1 MVSQEEFLEMLE
13 KIADEMPRE
22 FFQEL
27 NSGILLMPE
36 AKIHPD
42 SDPRKLLW
50 IMGEYRISPTLGRS
64 ICIYYGS
71 FEKLHG
77 DLDKEALQKSPPH
90 GHPRVPSSSGIP
102 GRGERTGRGGRPAD
116 GQVQAGRLLNLT

>member
-1 MVSQEEFLEMLE
+1 MVSQEEFLDMLE

-77 DLDKEALQKSPPH
+77 DLDKEALQKKVRHTVIHEFRHHLESLA
-90 GHPRVPSSSGIP
+90 
-102 GRGERTGRGGRPAD
+102 GENGLAVEDARQMARYRQGD
-116 GQVQAGRLLNLT
+116 YLI